1 MYHFVQCLYHF
12 IFILLWYWLYHCL
25 DNIFMILHTCNKNS
39 DIDKSSSRWC
49 FKFEVSEDSI
59 CSISNVGTCN
69 FERWNLS
76 NDKKTL
82 RNIIVEVQNNPFTIL
97 ERTSGFLWNDESNWA
112 FETGSFYMLHSPFCS
127 SRIPFLIFFSV
138 FLIYL
143 WKEFTASFVDSQ

>member
-1 MYHFVQCLYHF
+1 MLQITNLGVCKC
-12 IFILLWYWLYHCL
+12 ILCSCV
-25 DNIFMILHTCNKNS
+25 MILHTPHMYFHTCNKNS
-39 DIDKSSSRWC
+39 DIDKFLSQWC

-82 RNIIVEVQNNPFTIL
+82 RNIIVEIQNNPFTTL
-97 ERTSGFLWNDESNWA
+97 ERTSGFLWNDESNCA

-127 SRIPFLIFFSV
+127 RRIPFLIFFSV

-143 WKEFTASFVDSQ
+143 WKEITASFVDSQ